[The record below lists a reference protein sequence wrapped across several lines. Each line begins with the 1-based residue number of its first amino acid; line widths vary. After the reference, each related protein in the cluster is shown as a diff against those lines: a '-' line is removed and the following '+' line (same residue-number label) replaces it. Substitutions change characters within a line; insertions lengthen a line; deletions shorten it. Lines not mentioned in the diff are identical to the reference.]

1 MENESNLINNFDM
14 IEENT
19 FMPEYE
25 NQNIYNTQAFKNWQ
39 NSNFK
44 KYGKEAKLFHCI
56 YNKIYF
62 YVSDN
67 ECQKYPYYR
76 VKCPKCNY
84 YICYCCSS
92 IDEKR
97 NLDCC
102 LKRRIYS
109 CFHIKQVYDMDGPCR
124 NPLMYMIPFFS
135 MIYIIESI
143 TNLTLYNRSI
153 KYISYPSYG
162 DYFGNW
168 NCMKF
173 YNSMFAKLLSIAF
186 FSNNIIFVLFIWI
199 ISIPFKLAPVKYIA
213 NAINNG
219 FSI

>member
-1 MENESNLINNFDM
+1 M
-14 IEENT
+14 IEDNT

-56 YNKIYF
+56 YNKTYF
-62 YVSDN
+62 YISDN
-67 ECQKYPYYR
+67 EFQKYSYYR
-76 VKCPKCNY
+76 VKCAKCNY
-84 YICYCCSS
+84 YIYYCCSS
-92 IDEKR
+92 LDEKR
-97 NLDCC
+97 NIDCC

-109 CFHIKQVYDMDGPCR
+109 CFYIKQDYDMDGLSR
-124 NPLMYMIPFFS
+124 NPLMYMIPFF
-135 MIYIIESI
+135 MIYIIEPI
-143 TNLTLYNRSI
+143 INLILYNRSI
-153 KYISYPSYG
+153 KYISYSSYG

-186 FSNNIIFVLFIWI
+186 FF
-199 ISIPFKLAPVKYIA
+199 
-213 NAINNG
+213 
-219 FSI
+219 